1 MTDELIVNGISLD
14 LNEQMPIPLNMSI
27 NDLKEP
33 DKRARSL
40 SKEIVLPYSKVNYN
54 FFITTF
60 NLSSVVGDYSFNP
73 VIKATAIYKKQGV
86 DVLPNGI
93 LQLKE
98 VVIVDGIPE
107 FKCLI
112 YSEVVDWFLSL
123 TNKKVAELDWSDYDH
138 TLNRT
143 NIKNTWTS
151 AIGTGYYYPLIERG
165 NSRAGT
171 LIWNTT
177 DLVPYVYLYEC
188 ISKMLEFANVQWTS
202 NFFDSTRFKSLLFG
216 FGGGDYINKSLTPVE
231 LNNRKVLLTNGD
243 INESFYG
250 TQYADYASA
259 INLVKFIDSTNF
271 TTTETQDIFG
281 QFDTSSMRFTI
292 QRNGN
297 YNLNF
302 QGELQAA
309 YSASG
314 WTWLSGG
321 NIVIRVYK
329 NNQEVYV
336 TPNYGQTSA
345 TQSNVFDFNV
355 ALNCQ
360 SGDEIFFLIQTY
372 NLKGTP
378 LNIPILQEITTIDP
392 IAITLTSTDTSVTD
406 GSTVSVAKFIPDML
420 CSDLFVS
427 VMRHFN
433 LQFSDPD
440 IYGVCKI
447 EPLNDFYQGTN
458 VFDDISNF
466 VDQGQPIVV
475 KPIANE
481 YNKEI
486 NFKFKEVKDFDNQK
500 YFQKYGEQ
508 YGNYSAK
515 NSSYYSKGEQKIE
528 LSYSNILPYE
538 ISPNIVVPRFLTK
551 DNSNVSKPTD
561 SVARVMFRCAMKTGN
576 WVFRDTV
583 GTGSENLTSYPLVH
597 HFDSFSSPT
606 FDLNFQLVS
615 EVFYTAT
622 NVTTSNAFSVY
633 HEDFI
638 NEVTSADGKLVSL
651 YVHWN
656 TNDVKRRD
664 FSKLIMYNGVLF
676 RLNKILDFDDN
687 FSATNKVELVK
698 VLKAKSKNR
707 RPIGVSPIR
716 PTIIKDPVI
725 KNPIGVGV
733 GVVILDGGSK
743 GQVLEYVQ
751 MTKIG

>member
-1 MTDELIVNGISLD
+1 MTDELIVNGVSLD
-14 LNEQMPIPLNMSI
+14 LNEAIPFPINMSI

-40 SKEIVLPYSKVNYN
+40 SKEVVLPYSKVNYN

-60 NLSSVVGDYSFNP
+60 NLSSIVGDYSFNP
-73 VIKATAIYKKQGV
+73 VVKATAVYKKQGV
-86 DVLPNGI
+86 EVMPNGV
-93 LQLKE
+93 LQLRE
-98 VVIVDGIPE
+98 VVLKDGIPE
-107 FKCLI
+107 FKCI
-112 YSEVVDWFLSL
+112 VYSEVVDWFLSL
-123 TNKKVAELDWSDYDH
+123 TNKKVSELDWSAYDH

-165 NSRAGT
+165 NNRAGT

-188 ISKMLEFANVQWTS
+188 VSKMLEFANVQWTS
-202 NFFDSTRFKSLLFG
+202 DFLTSTRFKSLLFG
-216 FGGGDYINKSLTPVE
+216 FGGGDYINKSLSAAE

-243 INESFYG
+243 LDVSGYG
-250 TQYADYASA
+250 SQTADYAAA
-259 INLVKFIDSTNF
+259 INIVKFIDSTNF
-271 TTTETQDIFG
+271 TTTETQDLFS
-281 QFDTSSMRFTI
+281 QFDTSTMRFTI

-297 YNLNF
+297 YKLNF
-302 QGELQAA
+302 QGELTSS
-309 YSASG
+309 YSGSG
-314 WTWLSGG
+314 WTWESGG

-329 NNQEVYV
+329 NNQQVYI
-336 TPNYGQTSA
+336 TPNYGQTSDSQA
-345 TQSNVFDFNV
+345 KVFDFDVNM
-355 ALNCQ
+355 NCQ
-360 SGDEIFFLIQTY
+360 SGDEIFMMVQNY

-378 LNIPILQEITTIDP
+378 LNIPILQEITTTSP
-392 IAITLTSTDTSVTD
+392 ISITLESTDTSVTD

-458 VFDDISNF
+458 IFDDISDF
-466 VDQGQPIVV
+466 VDLKNDIII

-481 YNKEI
+481 YSKVI

-500 YFQKYGEQ
+500 YFQKYNEH
-508 YGNYSAK
+508 YGNYNAA

-528 LSYSNILPYE
+528 LAYSNIVPYE
-538 ISPNIVVPRFLTK
+538 ISPNIVVPRFITK

-576 WVFRDTV
+576 WILKDTV
-583 GTGSENLTSYPLVH
+583 GTGTENLTSYPLVH

-606 FDLNFQLVS
+606 FDLNFQLVT

-622 NVTTSNAFSVY
+622 NVTTTNAFSVY

-638 NEVTSADGKLVSL
+638 NEVTSADGKLVTL
-651 YVHWN
+651 YVNWN

-676 RLNKILDFDDN
+676 RLNKIMDFDDN
-687 FSATNKVELVK
+687 FSPVNKIELVK
-698 VLKAKSKNR
+698 VLKAKNKNR
-707 RPIGVSPIR
+707 RPIAVNPVR
-716 PTIIKDPVI
+716 PTVFVNPII
-725 KNPIGVGV
+725 KNPVGVGV
-733 GVVILDGGSK
+733 GVPILDGGGK
-743 GQVLEYVQ
+743 GQVLQYVKL
-751 MTKIG
+751 TKVG